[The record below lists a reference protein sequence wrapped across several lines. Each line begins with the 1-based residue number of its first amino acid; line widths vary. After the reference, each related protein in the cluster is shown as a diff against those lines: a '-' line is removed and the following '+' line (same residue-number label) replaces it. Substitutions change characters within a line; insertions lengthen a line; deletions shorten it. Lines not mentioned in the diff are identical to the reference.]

1 MTNPTKGSVERLPT
15 RARGALAKRDSGG
28 LVARGLADWRRL
40 QSARTS
46 SAAEAEAID
55 EEWYRQAKAHLDKA
69 WLAAKELGNSIDEFL
84 DAITRM
90 LTVVMEEDQAH
101 NLLERWASESDVLN
115 EGTGGSGPDFCRG
128 QPEAS
133 AELAARSRKRVE
145 WEDLGFLRQELFHV
159 WAFGGDIEWAETAW
173 RRLAGAGLTEY
184 TGENARRAVLIR
196 FFTLA
201 CIYNSFCIEV
211 FEEGYDFQD
220 LSYSVEVSDLLPV
233 EDSEDS
239 AVDGGLDS
247 TVEQGEDGDESSDGD
262 YESED
267 DDQPYESLRSL
278 VGVEHPK
285 LVAALAK
292 AFGGEWPLFGYMW
305 ISCNW
310 TWQGTATEG
319 DGQQAAFGL
328 TSEQIENR
336 IHLLLSAGKTTVM
349 QMLTGY
355 LAPSGGNA
363 GGDAGRHSGEIPVA
377 PEDDEILDLHVD
389 EDEAIVGA
397 GWIENGCPLRYYNG

>member
-1 MTNPTKGSVERLPT
+1 MTDPTKGNVERLPT
-15 RARGALAKRDSGG
+15 RPPGALAKRDTGR
-28 LVARGLADWRRL
+28 LVTRGLADWKRL

-46 SAAEAEAID
+46 SAPNAEAID
-55 EEWYRQAKAHLDKA
+55 EERYRQAKAHLDKA
-69 WLAAKELGNSIDEFL
+69 WLAAKEMGNSVDEFL

-101 NLLERWASESDVLN
+101 NLLERWRSESDSL
-115 EGTGGSGPDFCRG
+115 EAGTSRSVPGFDERY
-128 QPEAS
+128 PEAA
-133 AELAARSRKRVE
+133 AELAPRTRKRLE
-145 WEDLGFLRQELFHV
+145 WEDLGSLRQELFHV
-159 WAFGGDIEWAETAW
+159 WASGADREWAETAW
-173 RRLAGAGLTEY
+173 RRLAEAGLTDYVDQNE
-184 TGENARRAVLIR
+184 RRAVLIR

-262 YESED
+262 DESED

-278 VGVEHPK
+278 VDVEHPK
-285 LVAALAK
+285 LVAALMK
-292 AFGGEWPLFGYMW
+292 AFGGEWPLFGFMW

-319 DGQQAAFGL
+319 DGEQAAFGL
-328 TSEQIENR
+328 TTEQIENR
-336 IHLLLSAGKTTVM
+336 IHLLLSGW
-349 QMLTGY
+349 
-355 LAPSGGNA
+355 
-363 GGDAGRHSGEIPVA
+363 HSGEVLVA
-377 PEDDEILDLHVD
+377 PKDDEILDLHVD
-389 EDEAIVGA
+389 VDKAIVGA
-397 GWIENGCPLRYYNG
+397 GWLENGCPLHYYNG

>member
-1 MTNPTKGSVERLPT
+1 MQPP
-15 RARGALAKRDSGG
+15 
-28 LVARGLADWRRL
+28 
-40 QSARTS
+40 RTS

-55 EEWYRQAKAHLDKA
+55 EERYRQAKADVDKA
-69 WLAAKELGNSIDEFL
+69 WLAAKEMGNSIDEFL
-84 DAITRM
+84 DATTRM
-90 LTVVMEEDQAH
+90 LTAAMEEDQAL
-101 NLLERWASESDVLN
+101 NLLERWASESDLLD
-115 EGTGGSGPDFCRG
+115 EGTGGSGLDSHRG

-133 AELAARSRKRVE
+133 AELAARNRKRLE
-145 WEDLGFLRQELFHV
+145 WEDLGSLRQELFRV
-159 WAFGGDIEWAETAW
+159 WASGGDIEWAETAW

-184 TGENARRAVLIR
+184 IGENERRAVLIR

-220 LSYSVEVSDLLPV
+220 LSYSVEVPDLLPV

-262 YESED
+262 DESED
-267 DDQPYESLRSL
+267 DDRPYESLRSL
-278 VGVEHPK
+278 VDVEHPK
-285 LVAALAK
+285 LVAALTK

-349 QMLTGY
+349 RMMTGY
-355 LAPSGGNA
+355 LAPSV
-363 GGDAGRHSGEIPVA
+363 GDASRHSGEILVA

-389 EDEAIVGA
+389 EDKAIVGA
-397 GWIENGCPLRYYNG
+397 GWIENGCPLQYYNG

>member
-1 MTNPTKGSVERLPT
+1 MTDPTKGNVERLPT
-15 RARGALAKRDSGG
+15 RPRGALTKCETGG

-46 SAAEAEAID
+46 SAAEAGAID
-55 EEWYRQAKAHLDKA
+55 EERYYRQAKAHLDKS
-69 WLAAKELGNSIDEFL
+69 WLAAKEMGNSIDEFL

-90 LTVVMEEDQAH
+90 LTVVMEEDQAD
-101 NLLERWASESDVLN
+101 NLLERWRSESDSL
-115 EGTGGSGPDFCRG
+115 EGRTSRSVPGFDERY
-128 QPEAS
+128 PEAA
-133 AELAARSRKRVE
+133 AELAPRTRKRVE
-145 WEDLGFLRQELFHV
+145 WEDLGSLRQELFRV
-159 WAFGGDIEWAETAW
+159 WVSGGDREWAETAW
-173 RRLAGAGLTEY
+173 RRLAGAGLTDY
-184 TGENARRAVLIR
+184 VDENEHRVVLIR

-233 EDSEDS
+233 EASEDS

-247 TVEQGEDGDESSDGD
+247 TVEQRENGDESSDGD
-262 YESED
+262 ESED
-267 DDQPYESLRSL
+267 DDQPYESLRAL
-278 VGVEHPK
+278 VEVEHPK
-285 LVAALAK
+285 LVAALTK

-336 IHLLLSAGKTTVM
+336 IHLLLSGW
-349 QMLTGY
+349 
-355 LAPSGGNA
+355 N
-363 GGDAGRHSGEIPVA
+363 SGEILVA
-377 PEDDEILDLHVD
+377 PEDNEILDLHVD
-389 EDEAIVGA
+389 VDKATVGA
-397 GWIENGCPLRYYNG
+397 GWIENRCPVHYYNG